1 MECIHLDA
9 GIDTVKALQKRKTKM
24 NRRKF
29 IRTLGLSGLG
39 LYLLPSFLRREAKA
53 FSSGKPEFIPATSW
67 LYGSPQKGCSTSTLA
82 TEFHGKIENGLDD
95 WANFRFV
102 S

>member
-1 MECIHLDA
+1 
-9 GIDTVKALQKRKTKM
+9 M

-39 LYLLPSFLRREAKA
+39 LYLLPSFLRKGAKA
-53 FSSGKPEFIPATSW
+53 FSLDEPEFIPAINW
-67 LYGSPQKGCSTSTLA
+67 LYGSPQKGCSTSILA
-82 TEFHGKIENGLDD
+82 TEFHGRIENGLDD
-95 WANFRFV
+95 WANFRFT

>member
-1 MECIHLDA
+1 MD
-9 GIDTVKALQKRKTKM
+9 
-24 NRRKF
+24 RRKF
-29 IRTLGLSGLG
+29 IRAIGLSGLG
-39 LYLLPSFLRREAKA
+39 LYFLPSFLRKNAKA
-53 FSSGKPEFIPATSW
+53 FSSNQPGLIPPTNW

>member
-1 MECIHLDA
+1 
-9 GIDTVKALQKRKTKM
+9 M

-39 LYLLPSFLRREAKA
+39 LYLLPFSLRGEERA
-53 FSSGKPEFIPATSW
+53 FSSDEPEFIPATNW

-82 TEFHGKIENGLDD
+82 AEFHGRIENGLDD
-95 WANFRFV
+95 WANFRFI